1 MFTPV
6 EQEGNP
12 LRVIWDTVPFSD
24 NQRVEFGYFH
34 VIFHKGWKTLKETRI
49 KRDQAAFAEH
59 MLAWRASTKNL
70 GQWFHLDHDS

>member
-1 MFTPV
+1 
-6 EQEGNP
+6 
-12 LRVIWDTVPFSD
+12 
-24 NQRVEFGYFH
+24 